1 MKIKCSTL
9 FDITKTNISSR
20 RQLLESNNKELEK
33 QRNQQSNF
41 ETILQIIS
49 MRSQPED
56 ITDPVMEIVSG
67 SKFLLKKNKV
77 SSWSFTFTVNHNSV
91 FNDGYTEL
99 GNLFADCNGVPMIIG
114 LNEQNLSSNT
124 LISTE
129 MEKNIFFEVIND

>member
-1 MKIKCSTL
+1 
-9 FDITKTNISSR
+9 
-20 RQLLESNNKELEK
+20 LENNNKELEK

-56 ITDPVMEIVSG
+56 ITDPVVETVSG

-77 SSWSFTFTVNHNSV
+77 SIWSFTFTVSHNSV

-99 GNLFADCNGVPMIIG
+99 GNLFADG
-114 LNEQNLSSNT
+114 LNEQNLLSNT
-124 LISTE
+124 LVSTE